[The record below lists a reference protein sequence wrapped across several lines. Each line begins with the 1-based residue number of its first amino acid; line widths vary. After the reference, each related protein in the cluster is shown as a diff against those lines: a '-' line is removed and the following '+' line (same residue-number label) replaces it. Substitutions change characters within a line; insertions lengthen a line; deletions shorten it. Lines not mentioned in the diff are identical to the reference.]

1 MLKGRF
7 MNRPYMRIEELIDE
21 IYFNQ
26 EAGIMKTSNPVLKD
40 DIFASAGSFAPGQ
53 VMTVQGTTNKCFIL
67 LGLLMASAVW
77 IWNMA
82 MPQAVP
88 VGLESMTIQMNG
100 NLSRIM
106 PFLIGGGIGGLILA
120 LVTVFK
126 KEWAGFTAPAYAVC
140 EGLVLGGLSAIFELR
155 FPGIVMQ
162 AVSLT
167 FATLFCLLIAY
178 KTQIIRVTEK
188 FRLGVFVATAAIGL
202 VYLVSFILGFFHIQ
216 VPFMVGSGLVSI
228 GFSLFVVGIAA
239 LNLVLDFDF
248 IDRGAEAGAPKYME
262 WYGAFGLMVTLVW
275 LYIEI
280 LQLLSKL
287 RGRD

>member
-1 MLKGRF
+1 
-7 MNRPYMRIEELIDE
+7 MR
-21 IYFNQ
+21 
-26 EAGIMKTSNPVLKD
+26 TSNPVLKD
-40 DIFASAGSFAPGQ
+40 DVFASAGSFAPGQ
-53 VMTVQGTTNKCFIL
+53 VMTVQGTTNKCLIL
-67 LGLLMASAVW
+67 LGLLMVAAVW

-82 MPQAVP
+82 IPQVVP
-88 VGLESMTIQMNG
+88 GMGLEAMAARLNG
-100 NLSRIM
+100 NMAKIM

-126 KEWAGFTAPAYAVC
+126 REWSGYTAPAYAVC
-140 EGLVLGGLSAIFELR
+140 EGLVLGGISAIFELK

-162 AVSLT
+162 AVALT
-167 FATLFCLLIAY
+167 FGTLFCLLMAY
-178 KTQIIRVTEK
+178 KTRIIQVTEK

-202 VYLVSFILGFFHIQ
+202 VYLASFILGFFHIQ

-248 IDRGAEAGAPKYME
+248 IEQGAEAGAPKYME

-280 LQLLSKL
+280 LQLLAKL